1 MCILWG
7 IFIYTYIHPTS
18 HCSIFRNDSLSRGT
32 FFPDSLTHL
41 NVCNKFN
48 LRKILSWL
56 TLWYLTMLYFCLLCK
71 TLIWKQLSHLT
82 LHICICICNI
92 SHLILWYF
100 YPNLHCSFWP
110 QVLNSDMAISILPY
124 IALFTCICKIS
135 NLMKVLS
142 HLTFWYLYPYLHCSF
157 CLVNTHM
164 KISIPLNKNSIP
176 PYVVLFLSLLALRFL
191 A

>member
-1 MCILWG
+1 MCVLCIITYPSLWR

-32 FFPDSLTHL
+32 FFSDSLTHL

-92 SHLILWYF
+92 SHHIKIISHLILSYF
-100 YPNLHCSFWP
+100 YPNLHCYIF
-110 QVLNSDMAISILPY
+110 VLCVKHWYENS
-124 IALFTCICKIS
+124 
-135 NLMKVLS
+135 
-142 HLTFWYLYPYLHCSF
+142 YPTLHCID
-157 CLVNTHM
+157 LYM
-164 KISIPLNKNSIP
+164 
-176 PYVVLFLSLLALRFL
+176 YM
-191 A
+191 

>member
-18 HCSIFRNDSLSRGT
+18 HCSIFRNDSLSRVT
-32 FFPDSLTHL
+32 FFSDSLTHL

-92 SHLILWYF
+92 SHHIKILSHFILWYF
-100 YPNLHCSFWP
+100 YPYFRCSFWP
-110 QVLNSDMAISILPY
+110 QVLNSDMEISILLY
-124 IALFTCICKIS
+124 IALFKCVYVKCPT
-135 NLMKVLS
+135 LW
-142 HLTFWYLYPYLHCSF
+142 TLYPTLHF
-157 CLVNTHM
+157 G
-164 KISIPLNKNSIP
+164 ISIPTCIT
-176 PYVVLFLSLLALRFL
+176 FLSCV
-191 A
+191 